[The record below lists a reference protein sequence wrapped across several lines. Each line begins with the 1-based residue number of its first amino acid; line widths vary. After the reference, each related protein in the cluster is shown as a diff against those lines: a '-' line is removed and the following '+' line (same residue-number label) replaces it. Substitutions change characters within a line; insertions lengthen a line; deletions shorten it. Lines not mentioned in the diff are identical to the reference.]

1 MNQFNEELRN
11 TLLGS
16 LPEEAILSE
25 REKQQI
31 RNRIKEL
38 KGKESRKNRIDFL
51 PKALTAIV
59 ATAFLLTAGGLAGIK
74 LGILESGNGNP
85 GFQRSSFPFYEGFE
99 KGAYVKG
106 WEMVEKGPVEAEN
119 GSEDKWMAAS
129 FKGKTSLTG
138 TLVYNGPNM
147 GEKANQI
154 FFLPEQEGAAY
165 LPTEKDRLDELTF
178 NKEDQKLVAEVF
190 GLVPGSTADG
200 VEIEITGYTA
210 YASVEQELPDVIKF
224 GRTIGPVEPKITY
237 EEKQVTL
244 NGKGNLA
251 LSEPLMQ
258 VYKDFARTHDN
269 RYLESLDPFSVF
281 LLHFY
286 SEEIKDFRTQYYL
299 YNDNPDVVK
308 VFTSAE
314 ELIKDSKKPGNI
326 AGKNELLDKVKSN
339 QFLKVW
345 LIGDDEAVVTISESE
360 GLGFRIVRNH
370 EGIWKISWQPI
381 Q

>member
-16 LPEEAILSE
+16 LPEEAILSDQ
-25 REKQQI
+25 EKQQI

-38 KGKESRKNRIDFL
+38 KEKGSRKQRIDFF
-51 PKALTAIV
+51 PKALTAI
-59 ATAFLLTAGGLAGIK
+59 AAAAFLLAAGGLAGTK
-74 LGILESGNGNP
+74 LGLLESGTGNP
-85 GFQRSSFPFYEGFE
+85 GFQSNLSFYEGFE

-106 WEMVEKGPVEAEN
+106 WEMVEKGPVQAEN
-119 GSEDKWMAAS
+119 GSEDKWIAAS

-138 TLVYNGPNM
+138 TLVYNGPEM

-154 FFLPEQEGAAY
+154 FFLPDKEAVAY
-165 LPTEKDRLDELTF
+165 LPTEKSRLDELTF

-190 GLVPGSTADG
+190 GLAPGSREDG
-200 VEIEITGYTA
+200 VQIEITGYTA
-210 YASVEQELPDVIKF
+210 YTSADTELPDIIKF
-224 GRTIGPVEPKITY
+224 GKSIGPVEPKITY

-244 NGKGNLA
+244 DGKGTLA

-258 VYKDFARTHDN
+258 AYKDFARTHN
-269 RYLESLDPFSVF
+269 NQYLETLDPFSVF

-299 YNDNPDVVK
+299 YNDNPDVEK
-308 VFTSAE
+308 VFTSAD
-314 ELIKDSKKPGNI
+314 ELIKDSKKPDNM
-326 AGKNELLDKVKSN
+326 AGRNELLEKVKGN
-339 QFLKVW
+339 QSLKIS
-345 LIGDDEAVVTISESE
+345 LIGNDEAVVTISESE

-370 EGIWKISWQPI
+370 EGIWKISWMPI

>member
-38 KGKESRKNRIDFL
+38 KKKEPRKHRIDFL
-51 PKALTAIV
+51 PRALTAI
-59 ATAFLLTAGGLAGIK
+59 AAAAFLLAAGGLAGTK

-85 GFQRSSFPFYEGFE
+85 GFQSSSPFYKGFE
-99 KGAYVKG
+99 KGDYVKG
-106 WEMVEKGPVEAEN
+106 WEMVDKGPVQAEN
-119 GSEDKWMAAS
+119 GSVEEWMAAS
-129 FKGKTSLTG
+129 FKGKASLTG
-138 TLVYNGPNM
+138 TLVYNGPDM

-154 FFLPEQEGAAY
+154 FFLPDKEAVAY
-165 LPTEKDRLDELTF
+165 LPVENSRLDELTF
-178 NKEDQKLVAEVF
+178 TQEDQKLVAEVF
-190 GLVPGSTADG
+190 GLTPGVREDG
-200 VEIEITGYTA
+200 VQIEITGYTA
-210 YASVEQELPDVIKF
+210 YTSVEKELPDVLKF

-237 EEKQVTL
+237 EEKQATL
-244 NGKGNLA
+244 DGKGKLA

-269 RYLESLDPFSVF
+269 QYLKGLDPFSVF
-281 LLHFY
+281 QLHFY

-314 ELIKDSKKPGNI
+314 ELIKDSKKQDNM
-326 AGKNELLDKVKSN
+326 AGRNELLEKVKGN
-339 QFLKVW
+339 QTLKIA

-370 EGIWKISWQPI
+370 EGIWKISWMPI